1 MSTLKTTPTQASPA
15 AFLDTVPDETK
26 RREAYHLLEL
36 IQEVTREDPRMW
48 GPSIVGFGS
57 FPYSRKDGAS
67 YEWLAIGFSP
77 RKTALTLY
85 LMPGTK
91 KFPALLTKLGNP
103 KIGKSCVY
111 FQSVSDLDQVALK
124 DLVDQAYRDIL
135 SGATPDYS

>member
-1 MSTLKTTPTQASPA
+1 MPTLKTTPTQASPTE
-15 AFLDTVPDETK
+15 FLDTVPDETK
-26 RREAYHLLEL
+26 RREAYHLLKL
-36 IQEVTREDPRMW
+36 MQEVTGEPPRMW

-57 FPYSRKDGAS
+57 FPYTRKDGAS

-91 KFPALLTKLGNP
+91 KFSELLAKLGNP
-103 KIGKSCVY
+103 KTGKSCVY
-111 FQSVSDLDQVALK
+111 FKSVSNLNQAALK
-124 DLVDQAYRDIL
+124 NLVDQAYRDIL